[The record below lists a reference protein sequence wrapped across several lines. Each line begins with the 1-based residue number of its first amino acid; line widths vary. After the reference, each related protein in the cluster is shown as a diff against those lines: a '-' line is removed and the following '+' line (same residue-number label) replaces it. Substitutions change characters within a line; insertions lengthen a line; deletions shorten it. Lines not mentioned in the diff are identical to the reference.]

1 MGIKQKWHQ
10 AEYKPSNDHKN
21 ISVSI
26 SLQSVHEIAYG
37 LTCAVF
43 KVFFT

>member
-1 MGIKQKWHQ
+1 MGIKQKRHQ
-10 AEYKPSNDHKN
+10 AAYKSSNDHKN

-26 SLQSVHEIAYG
+26 SLQRVHKTVYG